1 MRDDMTDRNALL
13 GAFTRAW
20 AAKDLDALMDLM
32 APDCE
37 FRSSVGPEPG
47 GVFLG
52 RDEVRRGFAL
62 YLGPVE
68 APTAAVDSAP
78 DLVED
83 QFAVTRWTARSQEAD
98 GSITEVRACDVFE
111 FSGDHIRTKDT
122 YRKVLGSLPS
132 G

>member
-1 MRDDMTDRNALL
+1 MTDRNALL
-13 GAFTRAW
+13 AAFTRAW
-20 AAKDLDALMDLM
+20 AAKDLDGLMDLM

-62 YLGPVE
+62 YLGPVG
-68 APTAAVDSAP
+68 APSVAVDNAL

-83 QFAVTRWTARSQEAD
+83 QFAVTRWTTRTQQQD
-98 GSITEVRACDVFE
+98 GSFTEVRACDIFE
-111 FSGDHIRTKDT
+111 FSGDLIRTKDT

-132 G
+132 S